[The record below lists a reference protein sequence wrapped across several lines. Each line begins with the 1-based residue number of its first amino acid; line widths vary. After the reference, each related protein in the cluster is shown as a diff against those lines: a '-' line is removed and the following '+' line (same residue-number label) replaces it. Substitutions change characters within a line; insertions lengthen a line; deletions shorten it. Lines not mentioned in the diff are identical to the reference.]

1 MSRITAQS
9 LEKGYGGHELF
20 QGLSFELTAG
30 MRLCVAGP
38 NGCGKSTLL
47 RILAGVARPDAGEFS
62 LSPGARLGYVAQEFD
77 DDTLQTTLLAW
88 VLAVFPSWG
97 GFWDLWERA
106 VRDGDHKALERLGAR
121 QEQLERDFGYNP
133 EHKARAVLNG
143 LGFSEDQLALPLKAL
158 SGGFR
163 ERAKLA
169 RVLLQGADVLLLDE
183 PTNHLDLEAIEWLED
198 YLLNYQGALAFV
210 AHDRIFLDRIATHV
224 LFISGGRHVLR
235 KGNFQGFLDW
245 ELEQSVLREKEQ
257 AKLSARI
264 DSEMDYIRRFRVK
277 ARKAAQAQAK
287 LKRVEKLEAELNSVK
302 QESQAARAPKTL
314 SFSLPAAGR
323 GDKAAIT
330 AADVQFSY
338 DGRSLWRPLSF
349 QIFRGQ
355 KIALA
360 APNGVGKTTLLRLIT
375 GELTPDCGSLRIGPN
390 TVWGYFSQHRTEILN
405 PDSTVLG
412 ELRRLSDPSC
422 TDEQLKGTLG
432 LFLLGEAYF
441 DRPVSRLS
449 GGEKSRLV
457 LASLFL
463 LRAGLLILDEPTNHL
478 DLESREA
485 LIQALDAYE
494 GTLLVVAHDRK
505 LLREAAREVWVLGQD
520 GLEVHLGGFEEYDR
534 KRRQEAQ
541 EAASAEPSPK
551 RVNLKEKKREA
562 AEIRNRMHREIKPKR
577 DKFEKL
583 EARFESR
590 LAEQSELEEALADP
604 ATYADGARFN
614 ELHARYQALA
624 GETEK
629 LMASM
634 ESLEQEINALEARKN
649 AQLEALDCL

>member
-1 MSRITAQS
+1 
-9 LEKGYGGHELF
+9 
-20 QGLSFELTAG
+20 
-30 MRLCVAGP
+30 
-38 NGCGKSTLL
+38 
-47 RILAGVARPDAGEFS
+47 
-62 LSPGARLGYVAQEFD
+62 
-77 DDTLQTTLLAW
+77 
-88 VLAVFPSWG
+88 
-97 GFWDLWERA
+97 
-106 VRDGDHKALERLGAR
+106 
-121 QEQLERDFGYNP
+121 
-133 EHKARAVLNG
+133 
-143 LGFSEDQLALPLKAL
+143 
-158 SGGFR
+158 
-163 ERAKLA
+163 
-169 RVLLQGADVLLLDE
+169 
-183 PTNHLDLEAIEWLED
+183 
-198 YLLNYQGALAFV
+198 
-210 AHDRIFLDRIATHV
+210 
-224 LFISGGRHVLR
+224 
-235 KGNFQGFLDW
+235 
-245 ELEQSVLREKEQ
+245 VLREKEQ